1 MGTWNTAGY
10 LRLSREDGDKAESDS
25 IANQR
30 KLLEQYLSAHPELH
44 LEEFYQDDGYTG
56 TNFDRPAFRRME
68 ADVEAGK
75 INCVLVKDLSR
86 FGRDYI
92 EMGRYLERVFPTQG
106 VRFIAVNDHVDSQQG
121 RYDMLLPMKNIF
133 NTQYARDISDKVRS
147 AIRTKQQ
154 RGEFVGAF
162 PSYGYQKDPANHN
175 HLVIDP
181 AAAQVV
187 RRIFDLF
194 EQGWGKIKIAKQL
207 NAEGIPSPS
216 EYKRILG
223 ERYHNGRKIEQTT
236 YWTYATVHR
245 ILQNQMYAGNM
256 EQGRSCRPLMH
267 GKAVQMERSEW
278 TVVQGTHDAIIGA
291 EQWERV
297 QSLLRKRTRQLS
309 FEQNQS
315 PFAGFLRCGDCGRA
329 MVKTRSAGGIYYS
342 CGSYKRY
349 GPTVC
354 TKHSISHAV
363 LEQIVLND
371 LNQIIASVQDLQALA
386 EEAKQKFP
394 RGRTG
399 ERERL
404 EAGRERLYRL
414 KKSAYEDY
422 RDGLLRREDFLRYQ
436 SDYERQEQELSA
448 QLRQLEESQEADL
461 LLHPWVQSLLQHGRL
476 TSLDRVTVAE
486 TVKQILIFEDGKIEI
501 TYTFSNELGL
511 LTG

>member
-1 MGTWNTAGY
+1 MEVWNTAGY

-30 KLLEQYLSAHPELH
+30 KLVEQYIAVHPELH
-44 LEEFYQDDGYTG
+44 LADFYQDDGYTG

-68 ADVEAGK
+68 EDIKQGRV
-75 INCVLVKDLSR
+75 NCVLVKDLSR

-92 EMGRYLERVFPTQG
+92 EVGRYLERDFPAHG
-106 VRFIAVNDHVDSQQG
+106 VRFIAINDHVDSACG

-147 AIRTKQQ
+147 AIRTKQE

-162 PSYGYQKDPANHN
+162 ASYGYRKDPENHN
-175 HLVIDP
+175 HLLIDP
-181 AAAQVV
+181 PAAQVV

-194 EQGWGKIKIAKQL
+194 EKGCGKVRIARKL
-207 NAEGIPSPS
+207 NQEGIPSPS

-223 ERYHNGRKIEQTT
+223 ERYHNGRRMNRTT

-256 EQGRSCRPLMH
+256 EQGRSLRATMH
-267 GKAVQMERSEW
+267 GRAKQKAREDW
-278 TVVQGTHDAIIGA
+278 TVVPDTHEAIILP

-297 QSLLRKRTRQLS
+297 QVLLGRRTRELS

-354 TKHSISHAV
+354 SKHSISHAV
-363 LEQIVLND
+363 LEEIVLEE
-371 LNQIIASVQDLQALA
+371 LNRLIASVENLEKLADERDAQDVLSPKSEQ
-386 EEAKQKFP
+386 
-394 RGRTG
+394 G
-399 ERERL
+399 RL
-404 EAGRERLYRL
+404 EEGLERLYRL
-414 KKSAYEDY
+414 KKAAYEDF
-422 RDGLLRREDFLRYQ
+422 REGLISRKDFLRYRE
-436 SDYERQEQELSA
+436 DYERQERELNA
-448 QLRQLEESQEADL
+448 QLEQLSGDGEDSGRN
-461 LLHPWVQSLLQHGRL
+461 PWVEALLSQRKL
-476 TSLDRVTVAE
+476 TALDRVTVAE
-486 TVKQILIFEDGKIEI
+486 AVKQILVFEDGHIDI
-501 TYTFSNELGL
+501 TYLFSDTPGL
-511 LTG
+511 

>member
-1 MGTWNTAGY
+1 
-10 LRLSREDGDKAESDS
+10 
-25 IANQR
+25 
-30 KLLEQYLSAHPELH
+30 
-44 LEEFYQDDGYTG
+44 
-56 TNFDRPAFRRME
+56 
-68 ADVEAGK
+68 
-75 INCVLVKDLSR
+75 
-86 FGRDYI
+86 
-92 EMGRYLERVFPTQG
+92 
-106 VRFIAVNDHVDSQQG
+106 
-121 RYDMLLPMKNIF
+121 
-133 NTQYARDISDKVRS
+133 
-147 AIRTKQQ
+147 
-154 RGEFVGAF
+154 
-162 PSYGYQKDPANHN
+162 
-175 HLVIDP
+175 
-181 AAAQVV
+181 
-187 RRIFDLF
+187 
-194 EQGWGKIKIAKQL
+194 
-207 NAEGIPSPS
+207 
-216 EYKRILG
+216 
-223 ERYHNGRKIEQTT
+223 
-236 YWTYATVHR
+236 
-245 ILQNQMYAGNM
+245 
-256 EQGRSCRPLMH
+256 
-267 GKAVQMERSEW
+267 
-278 TVVQGTHDAIIGA
+278 
-291 EQWERV
+291 
-297 QSLLRKRTRQLS
+297 
-309 FEQNQS
+309 
-315 PFAGFLRCGDCGRA
+315 